1 MHGVIVVD
9 KEIPQDV
16 KLTLH
21 LEENADIFNK
31 SASME
36 GKKALEFINEV
47 EKNMNDNTLRVRK
60 QSVKKTKT
68 VLGTN

>member
-1 MHGVIVVD
+1 MHGIIIVD
-9 KEIPQDV
+9 KEIPQDI

-21 LEENADIFNK
+21 LEENANIFNK

-36 GKKALEFINEV
+36 GKEALQFINEV

-60 QSVKKTKT
+60 QTNNKTESA
-68 VLGTN
+68 LGTN